1 MSELTR
7 NIYVPN
13 QKNQKTDRIV
23 NVTNKNLTD
32 SKNIQKLQ
40 LQLKQ
45 TELKE
50 KKINETNKLSNENH
64 QINSNMLNQSL
75 SSDNGIIILHI
86 IKLNIK
92 IHFFPFLDSQDIRH
106 PTRVSAKIQQLLN
119 TLKVKFFL
127 FSLYVCLFI

>member
-75 SSDNGIIILHI
+75 SSDNGMIIIITHFI
-86 IKLNIK
+86 VKLN
-92 IHFFPFLDSQDIRH
+92 
-106 PTRVSAKIQQLLN
+106 
-119 TLKVKFFL
+119 
-127 FSLYVCLFI
+127 

>member
-75 SSDNGIIILHI
+75 SSDNGIIII
-86 IKLNIK
+86 IITHFIVKLN
-92 IHFFPFLDSQDIRH
+92 
-106 PTRVSAKIQQLLN
+106 
-119 TLKVKFFL
+119 
-127 FSLYVCLFI
+127 

>member
-23 NVTNKNLTD
+23 NVTNKNLID

-50 KKINETNKLSNENH
+50 KKINETNKLRNENH

-75 SSDNGIIILHI
+75 SSDIGMIIII
-86 IKLNIK
+86 IITHFIVKLN
-92 IHFFPFLDSQDIRH
+92 
-106 PTRVSAKIQQLLN
+106 
-119 TLKVKFFL
+119 
-127 FSLYVCLFI
+127 